1 MMKQAKER
9 AMASMIQKTNVRQ
22 FLESCREMAE
32 LAQKAG
38 DLRMAAAFAELA
50 ASMAE
55 QTAGPMEPHHAAPV
69 AEQSSTYMPHQNQ

>member
-1 MMKQAKER
+1 
-9 AMASMIQKTNVRQ
+9 
-22 FLESCREMAE
+22 MAE